1 MADEDDVELAVAVE
15 VCDDGLGRDVGGE
28 SDGGGE
34 GSIAV
39 AEHNSGESVGAELW
53 VGAAAEGDVREAVVV
68 EVGDDDGGCASG
80 AGVEAGA
87 GGGEGDA
94 LGVCA
99 EGAVGDGAE
108 GDGAGG
114 SAGGEDESVRDAVVV
129 EVGDE
134 DGECALCGGEAG
146 GGEEG
151 DDGKRDA
158 ACSAEGRRGA
168 GGAGLGV
175 GASLH
180 GRRDLGVL
188 RWSTKAGGG
197 ADGDG
202 RGAAGDGLESGLAV
216 VGAAGSEGNG
226 IDGDGSDGGV

>member
-53 VGAAAEGDVREAVVV
+53 VGAAAEDDVREAVVV

-134 DGECALCGGEAG
+134 DGECALCGGEGG

-168 GGAGLGV
+168 GGADWEWV
-175 GASLH
+175 RHCTVAVIWVYCE
-180 GRRDLGVL
+180 GVL
-188 RWSTKAGGG
+188 KPVGVPTVMVEVPLATGWKAVW
-197 ADGDG
+197 
-202 RGAAGDGLESGLAV
+202 L
-216 VGAAGSEGNG
+216 
-226 IDGDGSDGGV
+226 